1 MKKWRPGSLRSFFTH
16 NTQSSNS
23 AFITKVA
30 AANFDHP
37 SFGAA
42 RLAFQ
47 ALGKKIVT

>member
-1 MKKWRPGSLRSFFTH
+1 MFH

-37 SFGAA
+37 FGAA
-42 RLAFQ
+42 PLAFQ
-47 ALGKKIVT
+47 ALGKRL

>member
-1 MKKWRPGSLRSFFTH
+1 MKKWRPSSLRPFFTH

-37 SFGAA
+37 FGGQ
-42 RLAFQ
+42 L
-47 ALGKKIVT
+47 L